1 MDNTTDYPTL
11 INDIIT
17 ALTRHGEEATDG
29 DCLDEVWGLLE
40 TAGYGEQL
48 KQTQAEQEA
57 AYYAA
62 AEANR
67 VWVQEQVNNDLKD
80 LGML

>member
-1 MDNTTDYPTL
+1 MTNTTDYPTL

-17 ALTRHGEEATDG
+17 ALTRYGEEATDG
-29 DCLDEVWGLLE
+29 ECLDEVWGLLE

-48 KQTQAEQEA
+48 KQARAEQEA

-67 VWVQEQVNNDLKD
+67 IRSAAEEWESRGDD
-80 LGML
+80 DGE

>member
-1 MDNTTDYPTL
+1 MTNTTDYPTL
-11 INDIIT
+11 INEIIT

-29 DCLDEVWGLLE
+29 ECLDEVWGLLE

-48 KQTQAEQEA
+48 KKAQDEQELAYYKAAEQ
-57 AYYAA
+57 
-62 AEANR
+62 NR
-67 VWVQEQVNNDLKD
+67 VWLQEKVNSDLRD